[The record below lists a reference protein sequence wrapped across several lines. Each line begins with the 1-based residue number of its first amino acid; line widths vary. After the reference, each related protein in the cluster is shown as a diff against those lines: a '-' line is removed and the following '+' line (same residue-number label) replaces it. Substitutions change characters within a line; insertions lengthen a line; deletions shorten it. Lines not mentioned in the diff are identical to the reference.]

1 MQRTISTNI
10 HLPEEVWRAVKIRA
24 AEQGRSMK
32 DLILEGLKGVLG
44 RSSPDTNVS
53 SEKNA
58 PSSFRKLCLRFSGT
72 AESGVTDGSVEHDRY
87 IYDKDG

>member
-32 DLILEGLKGVLG
+32 DLILEGRKGVLA
-44 RSSPDTNVS
+44 RSSPDTKES
-53 SEKNA
+53 SAENA
-58 PSSFRKLCLRFSGT
+58 SSSFKKLCLRFLGT

-87 IYDKDG
+87 IYDKNG